1 MKKSSSPGVLPLT
14 FGLWCIGVIP
24 PQRSCHRRGFII
36 NPSKLAG
43 PSFLCFHHHVATPV
57 EQLRFSRCAHPRWYP
72 MKFCQGSMI
81 PVFLMDRWRWKRLS
95 HATRIYIDALFFFPE
110 ILSGS
115 RKGKGMTTTRWRLDI
130 RGIIIISYHSKTHEG
145 AGFEWPFQ
153 PRWFWML
160 ADVSRNFS
168 LELFGVW

>member
-1 MKKSSSPGVLPLT
+1 MKKSSSPRVLPLT

-115 RKGKGMTTTRWRLDI
+115 RKGVRGWRRYDDGWISGESLLFPITRKHTRARDSSG
-130 RGIIIISYHSKTHEG
+130 R
-145 AGFEWPFQ
+145 
-153 PRWFWML
+153 
-160 ADVSRNFS
+160 FS
-168 LELFGVW
+168 HDGSEC